1 MEQQKSRG
9 LRLLG
14 FYSLAFGRHSCM
26 PSDYVDPH
34 FTSLDAMVLL
44 LFMGITAFYCIA
56 NKIVVIDNNFKKRNI
71 K

>member
-9 LRLLG
+9 LGLLG

-44 LFMGITAFYCIA
+44 LFMGITAF
-56 NKIVVIDNNFKKRNI
+56 IVLK
-71 K
+71 